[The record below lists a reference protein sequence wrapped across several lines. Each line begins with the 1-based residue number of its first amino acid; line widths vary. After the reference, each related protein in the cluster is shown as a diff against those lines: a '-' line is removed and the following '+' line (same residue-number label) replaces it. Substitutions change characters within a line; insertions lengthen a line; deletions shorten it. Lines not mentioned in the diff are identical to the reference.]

1 MAIID
6 KIGDFLKEHD
16 APAELMDQVAFLK
29 EQLAVL
35 IRENAALKNKL
46 SLRIAENKVLETQL
60 EDMEKGKVN
69 GGHRERAGGSPG
81 E

>member
-16 APAELMDQVAFLK
+16 APDALMDQVAFLK
-29 EQLAVL
+29 DQMAVL
-35 IRENAALKNKL
+35 IRENTALKNKL
-46 SLRIAENKVLETQL
+46 SLRVAENKVLETQL
-60 EDMEKGKVN
+60 QDLEKGQDD
-69 GGHRERAGGSPG
+69 GGNRERTGRTPG

>member
-16 APAELMDQVAFLK
+16 APAELMDQMAFLK
-29 EQLAVL
+29 EQMAVL
-35 IRENAALKNKL
+35 IRENTALKNKL

-60 EDMEKGKVN
+60 KDLETGKGD
-69 GGHRERAGGSPG
+69 GGGREHTGGTPG